1 MKKLTKFSDYIV
13 ENAFYTTQLEKDVFI
28 KDEKSVMNAFFL
40 SFVGWVSLLSS
51 AKSRGKVKT
60 YFRSDKKLRLTTI
73 DDSNNDTSLIIKIM
87 ADEGYFKT
95 SKTPREITRF
105 LVLARDGKIDDVNP
119 IVIRDWLNE
128 IKPDMILKADPKVRV
143 VYDTF
148 MAGGTLGQMA
158 HDFRRIAK
166 TGINQK
172 FATIE
177 LVSLTQGLQIDKSNG
192 SLAIATGAQ
201 PAAVPTP
208 AAATVAQPAAVP
220 TAPAAKSDAAKSAVW
235 SVADIIPSDA
245 PGTAVAPVA
254 AKRRGRPPKNAVSAV
269 VPPAPPAPV
278 PVALKRYTDAASL
291 YAEFKAG
298 KTAANIEKEYKLNKS
313 NINSFLVDLYTNGR
327 ASILDNTDP
336 DIQDSVLETT
346 KLFKNNIG
354 DIDQTKLRSAI
365 FKTKNS
371 HWSDHKKSLSFAAK
385 TGILNLYSETA
396 PTWVSDVVREFT
408 RRLAAY
414 IKEQSDIRLGGSYE
428 NDIKAFKTDYL
439 DTPVFSTY
447 IKNKPLQLPNLPSYI
462 NDVVIEALMVLDD
475 PLQGLSNRSIINIV
489 NNKYFFSLIQL
500 DLLTPALRDKLV
512 SMGVKSVGNLEK
524 IVGQL
529 LKGTSYSGISA
540 FSWDE
545 ADALKGVDLKEL
557 TTVLQNQPDKEF
569 KDFIANMLRIK
580 GTIHDNNKPLLD
592 WIIDQYDVKSGNG
605 TYYSYGSYATT
616 YVRVKLAEKIL
627 DYITLN
633 GINPV
638 DANTVRTGGYNSTL
652 VRDLHRTFLE
662 ANVLDGKIKTN
673 LAKLAKANVI
683 NLVGIINRNRNAY
696 AYAEFAEFETLKDN
710 IIADIYSK
718 SDQDEIDTVILK
730 TALTDI
736 RYLAR
741 KLLNDAPIS
750 RWSNMSASNKKLF
763 DKLYAEMEIMGI
775 NPVSATH
782 KTADAPFY
790 TRLSD
795 DDLTDKFTLTRASL
809 PWLSAVT
816 ALSLEEKTVIFDR
829 IISTDKGKEYFI
841 ANMNDLPQQSY
852 MEIVLNS
859 KKLEN
864 TLFARY
870 IQTLMDNMGKYDWRP
885 ASSWAA
891 MAEKEDDL
899 SEKGAIL
906 LEKSLLNID
915 SPKSGVRKNSRE
927 YQNFMTNA
935 LPAFSKYVDQNEKAA
950 EKLFLSTS
958 IGMQRRLA
966 AQYLGNK
973 EFALSA
979 AAAVTSSNQPIRPFK
994 ALSKKQIND
1003 ILKYNNV
1010 VSVDTLIP
1018 AKHLKSFATMESYAK
1033 EAQKTVKVIEDLAI
1047 TETGLTT
1054 KKLAELSVRMFQT
1067 KRAGKHGSNSM
1078 IIKRAFDAKVPI
1090 QITSMDKFLK
1100 EYPNSDIMIPMYHGT
1115 SDVAASM
1122 ILRYGF
1128 RIIMSGNK
1136 VIKTAGKM
1144 LGNGIYSA
1152 PNYDKSL
1159 MYVGDNSSNRA
1170 GGVVGER
1177 GYIFSMKA
1185 ALGPPINHR
1194 DKWNK
1199 ENNTK
1204 GGWLAAGVGGDGIRS
1219 AEYCLFREHGQYAIV
1234 RVYEV
1239 EIIDK
1244 YAMERLV
1251 DSNPLTP
1258 GKAASLDQ
1266 YISHNLN
1273 TLSEGNYTM
1282 GFKSFAA
1289 LNENT
1294 QEDELEYTTYTFI
1307 NGFIP
1312 ISHSEFVDFEEF
1324 KPKNK
1329 NVTLEPSAYGPS
1341 IVVSGTRESNNY
1353 LFTGPSDFMVNQPE
1367 VFEEYLKNIS
1377 E

>member
-1 MKKLTKFSDYIV
+1 MKKIVGFSDYIV
-13 ENAFYTTQLEKDVFI
+13 ENAFYSTQLEKGAFI

-60 YFRSDKKLRLTTI
+60 YFKSDKKLRLTTI

-87 ADEGYFKT
+87 ADGDYFKN
-95 SKTPREITRF
+95 SKTPKEITKF
-105 LVLARDGKIDDVNP
+105 LVLAREGKIDDVNP
-119 IVIRDWLNE
+119 IIIRNWLNGV
-128 IKPDMILKADPKVRV
+128 KPDMILKADPKVRG

-166 TGINQK
+166 TGINKK
-172 FATIE
+172 FDTIE
-177 LVSLTQGLQIDKSNG
+177 LVSLTQGLQIDKTNG

-201 PAAVPTP
+201 PTAVTTPVAAVPT
-208 AAATVAQPAAVP
+208 P

-235 SVADIIPSDA
+235 SVADIVPSDA
-245 PGTAVAPVA
+245 PDTAVAPVA
-254 AKRRGRPPKNAVSAV
+254 AKRRGRPPKNASSAV
-269 VPPAPPAPV
+269 VPTAPV

-291 YAEFKAG
+291 YAEFTAG
-298 KTAANIEKEYKLNKS
+298 KTAADIEKEYKLNKS
-313 NINSFLVDLYTNGR
+313 NINNFLVDLYTNL
-327 ASILDNTDP
+327 LDNFDP
-336 DIQDSVLETT
+336 IIQDSALETT
-346 KLFKNNIG
+346 KLFKKNIG

-365 FKTKNS
+365 FKTQASSALTAKA
-371 HWSDHKKSLSFAAK
+371 SLTFASK
-385 TGILNLYSETA
+385 VGILDLYTETA
-396 PTWVSDVVREFT
+396 PVWVYGIITFFT
-408 RRLAAY
+408 RSLSREIAV
-414 IKEQSDIRLGGSYE
+414 QSETGGAWE
-428 NDIKAFKTDYL
+428 NSIKAFRKNYL
-439 DTPVFSTY
+439 DTPAFLNV
-447 IKNKPLQLPNLPSYI
+447 IKNKYENFSASMVAYQPMDEI
-462 NDVVIEALMVLDD
+462 VIDALMILDD
-475 PLQGLSNRSIINIV
+475 PLKGMSNADIINIV
-489 NNKYFFSLIQL
+489 NNEYAFDFGAQTGMNVQL
-500 DLLTPALRDKLV
+500 KNKLM
-512 SMGVKSVGNLEK
+512 SMGVKTASRKSIILT
-524 IVGQL
+524 QL
-529 LKGTSYSGISA
+529 LGFSYFAWSNSNA
-540 FSWDE
+540 L
-545 ADALKGVDLKEL
+545 ADVDLKEL
-557 TTVLQNQPDKEF
+557 ISALESEKARAGF
-569 KDFIANMLRIK
+569 KDIVHSILRLK
-580 GTIHDNNKPLLD
+580 EDIHDNNKPLLD
-592 WIIDQYDVKSGNG
+592 WLIDQYEVSLPQ
-605 TYYSYGSYATT
+605 YLRERELYPST
-616 YVRVKLAEKIL
+616 YVKVKLAEKVLDFIL
-627 DYITLN
+627 LN
-633 GINPV
+633 GV
-638 DANTVRTGGYNSTL
+638 SVVGTEAYSANASL
-652 VRDLHRTFLE
+652 VRHLHRTFSE
-662 ANVLDGKIKTN
+662 ANILGGKFKTK
-673 LAKLAKANVI
+673 LSKLAKINVLEILAKIVGDGNWHNYTSFSEFDPIARNTIANI
-683 NLVGIINRNRNAY
+683 H
-696 AYAEFAEFETLKDN
+696 
-710 IIADIYSK
+710 SK
-718 SDQDEIDTVILK
+718 SDQDEIDTAILES
-730 TALTDI
+730 ALKDVNKMS
-736 RYLAR
+736 R
-741 KLLNDAPIS
+741 KLLTACPINL
-750 RWSNMSASNKKLF
+750 WSNMSESNKKLF
-763 DKLYAEMEIMGI
+763 DKLYDDMEKNMVDPLIAGRSLL
-775 NPVSATH
+775 N
-782 KTADAPFY
+782 APFY
-790 TRLSD
+790 ARLSD
-795 DDLTDKFTLTRASL
+795 DDLTGKFTASSSSL
-809 PWLSAVT
+809 SWLSKIT

-841 ANMNDLPQQSY
+841 ANMSDLPNQEY
-852 MEIVLNS
+852 MELVLNS

-864 TLFARY
+864 ALFARY
-870 IQTLMDNMGKYDWRP
+870 TQTLMSDMNKYDWRHV
-885 ASSWAA
+885 SSWAA
-891 MAEKEDDL
+891 MVEKEDDL

-935 LPAFSKYVDQNEKAA
+935 LPTFIKYVDQNEKAA
-950 EKLFLSTS
+950 EQLFLAASV
-958 IGMQRRLA
+958 GMQRRLA
-966 AQYLGNK
+966 AQYLENK
-973 EFALSA
+973 EFSLTA

-994 ALSKKQIND
+994 ELSKKQLND

-1010 VSVDTLIP
+1010 VSTDTLIP

-1033 EAQKTVKVIEDLAI
+1033 EAQKTAKPIENLAI

-1090 QITSMDKFLK
+1090 QTKGMEQFLK

-1128 RIIMSGNK
+1128 RIITSGDK

-1170 GGVVGER
+1170 GGVVGQR

-1185 ALGPPINHR
+1185 ALGPAIELSN
-1194 DKWNK
+1194 KWKK

-1219 AEYCLFREHGQYAIV
+1219 AEYCLFRENGQYVIV

-1239 EIIDK
+1239 EIISK
-1244 YAMERLV
+1244 NTMQSII
-1251 DSNPLTP
+1251 DSTPLTP

-1266 YISHNLN
+1266 YITHNLN

-1282 GFKSFAA
+1282 GFKSFAT
-1289 LNENT
+1289 LNENI
-1294 QEDELEYTTYTFI
+1294 QEDELEYTTYTFV

-1312 ISHSEFVDFEEF
+1312 ISHNDFVSFEEF

-1341 IVVSGTRESNNY
+1341 IVVSGTKESNNH
-1353 LFTGPSDFMVNQPE
+1353 LFTGPSEFMVKQPE
-1367 VFEEYLKNIS
+1367 LFNEYLKNIS